1 MARVAHASS
10 ISEESSSCSRSPKS
24 SCRLLSPPHAYKLEY
39 DRAAEGGEVGVTDVR
54 IWGRREDHPMVRCGV
69 ADQCGALSG

>member
-10 ISEESSSCSRSPKS
+10 ISEESSSSPKS

-39 DRAAEGGEVGVTDVR
+39 DRAAEGGEVGVTERANRGAKGGSSDGEVR
-54 IWGRREDHPMVRCGV
+54 SGGSVRCT
-69 ADQCGALSG
+69 QWLE